1 MHTRE
6 PARSKDAMDELRERL
21 EKGQYEIDSR
31 QVASSLVSKI
41 GLMQA
46 VRRQLVEAGQSH
58 GPSTTAL

>member
-6 PARSKDAMDELRERL
+6 PAGRKDAMDELRERL

-41 GLMQA
+41 GLMQT
-46 VRRQLVEAGQSH
+46 VRRHLVEAGQSQ
-58 GPSTTAL
+58 GPSTTSL